1 MIAIMIKI
9 CKYYHYF
16 RVLKQK
22 KRSEVGGEAG
32 RNKCLEV
39 LSLSKERGGAVEKK
53 RMFALGYNSM
63 NPNLSTIIAK
73 A

>member
-1 MIAIMIKI
+1 MPGSFITIKG
-9 CKYYHYF
+9 K
-16 RVLKQK
+16 
-22 KRSEVGGEAG
+22 
-32 RNKCLEV
+32 
-39 LSLSKERGGAVEKK
+39 GGAVEKK